1 MRLGESPRAPVG
13 TKARMKQFHLHLLS
27 DATGETVAS
36 AARACVSQFE
46 NVEPIEHFW
55 NLVRTERQLTMVL
68 QQIEANPGPV
78 IFTMVDPVLRSLLE
92 ERCRELKV
100 PCIPMLDAVFTGLAD
115 FLGERRLTLPGR
127 QHVMNDDYF
136 SRIDAMDFALSNDDG
151 QSPARLEKAD
161 VILVGV
167 SRTSKTPTCIY
178 LANRGIKAA
187 NVPFVP
193 GRPLPDSL
201 FEVKKPLIVGLTSD
215 PNRLLDIRRNRL
227 RSMKQAEN
235 INYVDPE
242 VVEKEVLEAKRLYAR
257 MGWPTIDVTRR
268 SVEETAA
275 EIINILSRRQT
286 QGAAAASAASPTAG
300 PIRE

>member
-1 MRLGESPRAPVG
+1 
-13 TKARMKQFHLHLLS
+13 MKQFHLHLLS

-68 QQIEANPGPV
+68 QQIETNPGPV
-78 IFTMVDPVLRSLLE
+78 IFTMVDPVLRAMLE
-92 ERCRELKV
+92 DRCRDLKV

-115 FLGERRLTLPGR
+115 YLGERRLTLPGR
-127 QHVMNDDYF
+127 QHVLNDDYF

-151 QSPARLEKAD
+151 QLPARLEKAD

-193 GRPLPDSL
+193 GRPLPETL
-201 FEVKKPLIVGLTSD
+201 FQVKNPLIVGLTTD

-227 RSMKQAEN
+227 RSLNQAEN

-242 VVEKEVLEAKRLYAR
+242 IVEKEVLEAKRLYAR
-257 MGWPTIDVTRR
+257 MGWPMIDVTRR

-286 QGAAAASAASPTAG
+286 PAPTPTAER
-300 PIRE
+300 PA

>member
-1 MRLGESPRAPVG
+1 
-13 TKARMKQFHLHLLS
+13 MKQFHLHLLS

-55 NLVRTERQLTMVL
+55 NLVRTERQLAMVL

-78 IFTMVDPVLRSLLE
+78 IFTMVDPMLRASLE
-92 ERCRELKV
+92 DRCRDLKL

-115 FLGERRLTLPGR
+115 YLGERRLTLPGR
-127 QHVMNDDYF
+127 QHVLNDDYF

-151 QSPARLEKAD
+151 QLPARLEKAD

-193 GRPLPDSL
+193 GRPLPDTL
-201 FEVKKPLIVGLTSD
+201 FQVKKPLIVGLTTD
-215 PNRLLDIRRNRL
+215 PKRLLDIRRNRL
-227 RSMKQAEN
+227 RSLNQAEN
-235 INYVDPE
+235 INYVDPDI
-242 VVEKEVLEAKRLYAR
+242 VEKEVLEAKRLYAR
-257 MGWPTIDVTRR
+257 MGWPMIDVTRR

-286 QGAAAASAASPTAG
+286 PNPAAERSA
-300 PIRE
+300 

>member
-1 MRLGESPRAPVG
+1 
-13 TKARMKQFHLHLLS
+13 MKQFHLHLLS

-46 NVEPIEHFW
+46 NVDPIEHFW
-55 NLVRTERQLTMVL
+55 NLVRTERQLLMVL

-78 IFTMVDPVLRSLLE
+78 IFTMVDPVLRGLLE
-92 ERCRELKV
+92 DRCRVLKV

-115 FLGERRLTLPGR
+115 YLGERRLTLPGR

-151 QSPARLEKAD
+151 QLPARLEKAD

-193 GRPLPDSL
+193 GRPLPDTL
-201 FEVKKPLIVGLTSD
+201 FQVKKPLIVGLTSD

-227 RSMKQAEN
+227 RSLNQAET

-242 VVEKEVLEAKRLYAR
+242 LVEKEVLEAKRLYAR
-257 MGWPTIDVTRR
+257 MGWPMIDVTRR

-275 EIINILSRRQT
+275 EIINILSRRQA
-286 QGAAAASAASPTAG
+286 QPSPPAAETPA
-300 PIRE
+300 

>member
-1 MRLGESPRAPVG
+1 
-13 TKARMKQFHLHLLS
+13 MKQFHLHLLS

-78 IFTMVDPVLRSLLE
+78 IFTMVDPILRAMLE
-92 ERCRELKV
+92 DRCRDLTV

-115 FLGERRLTLPGR
+115 YLGERRLTLPGR
-127 QHVMNDDYF
+127 QHVLNDDYF

-151 QSPARLEKAD
+151 QLPARLEKAD

-193 GRPLPDSL
+193 GRPLPDTL
-201 FEVKKPLIVGLTSD
+201 FTVKNPLIVGLTTD

-227 RSMKQAEN
+227 RSLNQAEN

-242 VVEKEVLEAKRLYAR
+242 IVEKEVLEAKRLYAR
-257 MGWPTIDVTRR
+257 MGWPMIDVTRR

-275 EIINILSRRQT
+275 EIINILSRRQAPT
-286 QGAAAASAASPTAG
+286 QTSPSERPA
-300 PIRE
+300 

>member
-1 MRLGESPRAPVG
+1 
-13 TKARMKQFHLHLLS
+13 MKQFHLHLLS

-78 IFTMVDPVLRSLLE
+78 IFTMVDPMLRATLE
-92 ERCRELKV
+92 GRCRDLKI

-115 FLGERRLTLPGR
+115 YLGERRLTLPGR
-127 QHVMNDDYF
+127 QHVLNDDYF

-151 QSPARLEKAD
+151 QLPARLEKAD

-193 GRPLPDSL
+193 GRPLPETL
-201 FEVKKPLIVGLTSD
+201 FQVTKPLIVGLTTD
-215 PNRLLDIRRNRL
+215 PKRLLDIRRNRL
-227 RSMKQAEN
+227 RSLNQAEN

-242 VVEKEVLEAKRLYAR
+242 IVEKEVLEAKRLYAR
-257 MGWPTIDVTRR
+257 MGWPMIDVTRR

-275 EIINILSRRQT
+275 EIINILSRRQAP
-286 QGAAAASAASPTAG
+286 AATPPGNQTEERSA
-300 PIRE
+300 